1 MSKFLLLVSI
11 AAVLI
16 LGIFTGC
23 QPEQQKVTVL
33 GVWGGSELDV
43 FNKIIKAFQD
53 KTGITVEFESTRD
66 INTVMVSRLQ
76 AGNPPDIAI
85 LPQLS
90 LLVDMAKQ
98 KKLQDLST
106 LLDMNEL
113 KKSYSQSWIDLGSV
127 NGKFYGLFF
136 KTAIKGL
143 VYYDPEVFKKE
154 GLSVPKTWDELMALS
169 HKLVA
174 EGKTPWA
181 IGIESGSATGW
192 PATDWIE
199 NIFVRLY
206 GAQKYR
212 DWYEGKLA
220 WTSDEVKKAWQLFG
234 DIATNN
240 KMVYGGRNGVLSTS
254 FQNAGDPVFS
264 SPPKAYMLQQ
274 ASFMAGMLKDHF
286 PDLKPITQLNFFIL
300 PPINPQYSAVEIGG
314 DVLAAFK
321 STPEVKSFLTYLAS
335 ADAQAYFA
343 KTGATMPNKN
353 VPQSAYET
361 EIDKRFAK
369 ILTSANTI
377 VFDASDMMPSE
388 VNSQFWS
395 ATVSYIQDPTK
406 LDELLG
412 KLENLRKTAYK

>member
-1 MSKFLLLVSI
+1 MPKYLLLIRISI
-11 AAVLI
+11 ICFLTA
-16 LGIFTGC
+16 FTGC

-43 FNKIIKAFQD
+43 FNQIISAFQD
-53 KTGITVEFESTRD
+53 KTGIKVEFEATRD
-66 INTVMVSRLQ
+66 INTILVSRIQ

-90 LLVDMAKQ
+90 LLVDMAKENHL
-98 KKLQDLST
+98 KELSP

-113 KKSYSQSWIDLGSV
+113 EKSYSQSWIDLGSV

-143 VYYDPEVFKKE
+143 VYYDPEEFQKA
-154 GLSVPKTWDELMALS
+154 GLTVPKTWDEMMALS
-169 HKLVA
+169 QKLVA

-181 IGIESGSATGW
+181 IGIESGDATGW

-212 DWYEGKLA
+212 DWYDGKLA
-220 WTSDEVKKAWQLFG
+220 WTSSEVKKAWQLFG
-234 DIATNN
+234 DIACND
-240 KMVYGGRNGVLSTS
+240 KMVYGGRNGVISTS
-254 FQNAGDPVFS
+254 FQTAGNPVFS
-264 SPPKAYMLQQ
+264 SPPQAYMLQQ
-274 ASFMAGMLKDHF
+274 ASFMAGMIRQAF

-321 STPEVKSFLTYLAS
+321 DTPQVRSFLTYLS
-335 ADAQAYFA
+335 TADAQAYFA

-361 EIDKRFAK
+361 DIDKSFAK
-369 ILTSANTI
+369 ILASANTV

-388 VNSQFWS
+388 LNSQFWS
-395 ATVSYIQDPTK
+395 ATVSYVQDPSK

-412 KLENLRKTAYK
+412 KLETLRQTAYK